1 MVTNSVKYVA
11 QKIAP
16 NYKEFDY
23 WVDLTEDPNGGII
36 KFWNGNTWDYLNRM
50 DDQDRD
56 IANEIERAT
65 AAEEQ
70 LQNNI
75 DIEEQE
81 RVNKDNELE
90 DAIDSIHI
98 QKVNDLQYNL
108 VVNDEIKGTV
118 NIPEDKSLQSVT
130 YNENTHVITLV
141 YTTESGEQTTTIDLS
156 DLLDDTNTTYQF
168 QNGTNGSFTVTP
180 SNGTAQTISVG
191 KPSTAGT
198 ADVALSVAWENIT
211 GKPADYSLSVATD
224 TQLGGVKSV
233 NTGTTINRDY
243 NVEVN
248 VDGTM
253 KVNVPWTDT
262 TYQLVTTAEDGLM
275 SSEDKVKLNSI
286 EQNANN
292 YILPIAS
299 LTQLGGV
306 KIGTG
311 IDLAEDG
318 TISVTLDGSAADISA
333 FTGVTTYQGADY
345 TSIEFTRT
353 NVLDGVQDTNV
364 GSTIYTVDTTKAGL
378 MSSADKIKL
387 DKLTPDVA
395 TILDLVV
402 TESTTIQDVA
412 NTLNTLLAALRNAGI
427 LITD

>member
-90 DAIDSIHI
+90 DAIDGIHI
-98 QKVNDLQYNL
+98 QKVSDLQYNL
-108 VVNDEIKGTV
+108 VVNDEVKGTV

-130 YNENTHVITLV
+130 YNEDTHIITLV
-141 YTTESGEQTTTIDLS
+141 YTTESGEQTATIDLS

-198 ADVALSVAWENIT
+198 ADIALSVAWENIT

-402 TESTTIQDVA
+402 TEGTTIQDVA

>member
-1 MVTNSVKYVA
+1 MVTNNIKYSA
-11 QKIAP
+11 QNIAP
-16 NYKEFDY
+16 NPKEIDY
-23 WVDLTEDPNGGII
+23 WIDLTEDPNGGII
-36 KFWNGNTWDYLNRM
+36 KFWNGNIWDYLNRM

-56 IANEIERAT
+56 IANEIARAT

-90 DAIDSIHI
+90 DAIDGIHI
-98 QKVNDLQYNL
+98 QKVSDLQYNL
-108 VVNDEIKGTV
+108 VVNDEVKGTI

-130 YNENTHVITLV
+130 YNEDTHIITLV
-141 YTTESGEQTTTIDLS
+141 YTTESGEQTATIDLS

-180 SNGTAQTISVG
+180 SNGTAQTINVG

-198 ADVALSVAWENIT
+198 ADVALSVAWDDIV
-211 GKPADYSLSVATD
+211 GKPNDYSLPIATE
-224 TQLGGVKSV
+224 TTLGGVKSTT
-233 NTGTTINRDY
+233 TGTTINRDY

-286 EQNANN
+286 EENANN
-292 YILPIAS
+292 YILPAAS
-299 LTQLGGV
+299 LSQLGGV
-306 KIGTG
+306 KIGSG
-311 IDLAEDG
+311 IDLADDG
-318 TISVTLDGSAADISA
+318 TISVTLDGSAADIAA
-333 FTGVTTYQGADY
+333 FTGVTTHQGTDY

-412 NTLNTLLAALRNAGI
+412 NTLNSLLAALRNAGI

>member
-1 MVTNSVKYVA
+1 MVTNSIKYVA

-70 LQNNI
+70 LQDNI

-108 VVNDEIKGTV
+108 VVNDEVKGTV

-130 YNENTHVITLV
+130 YNEDTHVITLV

-275 SSEDKVKLNSI
+275 SSEDKVKLNSV

-292 YILPIAS
+292 YILPTAS
-299 LTQLGGV
+299 LTQIGGV

-311 IDLAEDG
+311 INLADDG

-333 FTGVTTYQGADY
+333 FTGVTTEQGAEY
-345 TSIEFTRT
+345 TSISFTRT
-353 NVLDGVQDTNV
+353 NVLDGVQDTTL
-364 GSTIYTVDTTKAGL
+364 GSTIYAVDSTKAGL
-378 MSSADKIKL
+378 MTSADKQKL

-402 TESTTIQDVA
+402 TETTTIQEVA

>member
-98 QKVNDLQYNL
+98 QKVSDLQYNL
-108 VVNDEIKGTV
+108 VVNDEVKGTV

-130 YNENTHVITLV
+130 YNEDTHIITLV
-141 YTTESGEQTTTIDLS
+141 YTTESGEQTATIDLS

-198 ADVALSVAWENIT
+198 ADIALSVAWENIT

-292 YILPIAS
+292 YILPVAS

>member
-1 MVTNSVKYVA
+1 MVINSVKYVA

-23 WVDLTEDPNGGII
+23 WIDLTEDPNGGII

-90 DAIDSIHI
+90 DAIDGIHI
-98 QKVNDLQYNL
+98 QKVSDLQYNL
-108 VVNDEIKGTV
+108 VVNDEVKGTV

-130 YNENTHVITLV
+130 YNEDTHIITLV
-141 YTTESGEQTTTIDLS
+141 YTTESGEQTATIDLS

-253 KVNVPWTDT
+253 KVNVPWTNT

>member
-98 QKVNDLQYNL
+98 QKVSDLQYNL
-108 VVNDEIKGTV
+108 VVNDEVKGTV

-130 YNENTHVITLV
+130 YNEDTHIITLV
-141 YTTESGEQTTTIDLS
+141 YTTESGEQTATIDLS

-198 ADVALSVAWENIT
+198 ADIALSVAWENIT

-292 YILPIAS
+292 YILPVAS

-306 KIGTG
+306 KIGSG
-311 IDLAEDG
+311 IDLTDDG